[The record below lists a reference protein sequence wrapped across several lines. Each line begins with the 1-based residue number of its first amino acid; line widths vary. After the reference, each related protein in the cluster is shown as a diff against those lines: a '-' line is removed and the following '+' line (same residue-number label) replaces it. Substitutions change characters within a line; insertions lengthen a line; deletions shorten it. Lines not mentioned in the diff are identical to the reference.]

1 MKCFEW
7 KKRSLKPAKRK
18 NQNRCK
24 SYKRIWQNQLCEI
37 LLMLEI
43 HCDANVRNKGTANGG

>member
-18 NQNRCK
+18 NKNRCK